1 MNTTHFKQLISAIIF
16 LSTIWIGTIVY
27 LIHKNPKPII
37 AINDENAACC
47 SDEII
52 ISIYEQT
59 QDLQTT
65 YNLIQKHITQK
76 DSINQNAISIIT
88 MYNDSINN
96 SPK

>member
-1 MNTTHFKQLISAIIF
+1 MNKTNFKQLISAIII

-27 LIHKNPKPII
+27 LIQSKPKPII
-37 AINDENAACC
+37 AINDENAVCC
-47 SDEII
+47 SDETI

-65 YNLIQKHITQK
+65 YIQIQKHITQK
-76 DSINQNAISIIT
+76 DSINQNAITIIN